1 MESQKAINKLKG
13 GDWLHQLWAPMM
25 KKVTAGCVKGVSV
38 FQSCETP
45 LTSPSLWRPVMH
57 NSDVSQ

>member
-25 KKVTAGCVKGVSV
+25 KKVTAGCVKGASV

-45 LTSPSLWRPVMH
+45 
-57 NSDVSQ
+57 